1 MADTA
6 TPVQTVDAPQSTQT
20 IPLQDP
26 GTNIAVNAPDPTQV
40 ATVPAPQPMLQPDA
54 APDYTQPTVTPDRE
68 SWWRRAL
75 DTVGSI
81 MGGDQT
87 IHITKTPDGT
97 MTVTHDPS
105 TTGEKW
111 GRVAAAMLGGAAK
124 GLAAGQGPGGAAK
137 AAAAGA
143 EFGQQLPQQ
152 ALKQANEQAAS
163 MNAQQLAAA
172 NIALLHQKM
181 VTQGLLSQQAGL
193 TLAGQQADLF
203 NKVADAVKDSPNATV
218 LPTVDNMPDM
228 AKLPLSYAN
237 ALQAHTN
244 GQLVMHVTP
253 GANGK
258 VAFTPVITD
267 RAYSIRRN
275 DKPRDV
281 LKLGVDPTTKEP
293 IIQHTT
299 VDPLTHTNGEIDQGN
314 QGVTVQYLTQH
325 NAWMK
330 ANAEAN
336 KPAPGPKTI
345 PEIELAMQQEKD
357 PVKRQ
362 QFVDT
367 LSTDQKR
374 VLAERRAAAGAAT
387 AASVGGATGA
397 DALAALPTG
406 DAATVKAIGEG
417 RQAPPSR
424 FTKEGQRIMGMV
436 NQVYPDYDA
445 SSYPTY
451 QSMRKFMTSGPG
463 GVGLNFIGTARN
475 HLDELESTIPDNV
488 NVPLVGSA
496 INWVKNAATRA
507 TSPQLKAF
515 ESARD
520 AVSSEV
526 AKAYAGKAIT
536 QNEHDNMLSL
546 INESD
551 SPDALR
557 GSIGEF
563 RRLLN
568 GKLSSYQTQWE
579 SGMPRGV
586 VSPNS
591 TLEKLLGAS
600 DTSTPPTGQPT
611 PPTPPTGP
619 PATNAAPPIAKVPP
633 GHDTTFGNGQVW
645 RNVNGAAVRIK

>member
-1 MADTA
+1 MGSPANPLAPNGPDWTPPA
-6 TPVQTVDAPQSTQT
+6 TTPTPLDAGPPSQPTPPVTVTT
-20 IPLQDP
+20 
-26 GTNIAVNAPDPTQV
+26 PDNSQV
-40 ATVPAPQPMLQPDA
+40 SPVEQPQPMLQPDA

-97 MTVTHDPS
+97 MTVSHDPS
-105 TTGEKW
+105 TAGEKW

-203 NKVADAVKDSPNATV
+203 NKIADAGKGSPNATV

-244 GQLVMHVTP
+244 GQLVMYVTP

-267 RAYSIRRN
+267 RAYSTRLN

-281 LKLGVDPTTKEP
+281 LSLGVDPTTKEP

-299 VDPLTHTNGEIDQGN
+299 VDPLTHTNGDLDKGN

-345 PEIELAMQQEKD
+345 PAIELAAQQETD

-362 QFVDT
+362 QFLST
-367 LSTDQKR
+367 LSADQR
-374 VLAERRAAAGAAT
+374 RELAQRAASRAPVLPGVAPAPAGT
-387 AASVGGATGA
+387 
-397 DALAALPTG
+397 TG
-406 DAATVKAIGEG
+406 DAYL
-417 RQAPPSR
+417 QAAVDPS
-424 FTKEGQRIMGMV
+424 MW
-436 NQVYPDYDA
+436 NQVRLIANGDVKMPTAGMRGANQALRSAVMNYD
-445 SSYPTY
+445 PTY
-451 QSMRKFMTSGPG
+451 TDARYDTKQNFKTKGDATSVMQLSTAMAHADRALRNSAQLGDSLSLLTGRNLSGTAAAYNTDANFFTGEAGKLAMGGIVGEHEAERIRNQISSPVQSIRDDALHEVLRLTSGKVGALVHKYRVGAGQDLPVHEFFDQPTQDLLTRYKIIGQPAPTG
-463 GVGLNFIGTARN
+463 GGT
-475 HLDELESTIPDNV
+475 P
-488 NVPLVGSA
+488 
-496 INWVKNAATRA
+496 
-507 TSPQLKAF
+507 
-515 ESARD
+515 
-520 AVSSEV
+520 
-526 AKAYAGKAIT
+526 
-536 QNEHDNMLSL
+536 
-546 INESD
+546 
-551 SPDALR
+551 
-557 GSIGEF
+557 
-563 RRLLN
+563 
-568 GKLSSYQTQWE
+568 
-579 SGMPRGV
+579 
-586 VSPNS
+586 
-591 TLEKLLGAS
+591 
-600 DTSTPPTGQPT
+600 PPTGNTRQIPQGAVAGRD
-611 PPTPPTGP
+611 PQTGQ
-619 PATNAAPPIAKVPP
+619 IIGYKL
-633 GHDTTFGNGQVW
+633 NGQV
-645 RNVNGAAVRIK
+645 VRF

>member
-26 GTNIAVNAPDPTQV
+26 GTNVSVTAPDPTQV

-152 ALKQANEQAAS
+152 ALQQANQQAAS

-203 NKVADAVKDSPNATV
+203 NKIADAVKDSPNATV

-281 LKLGVDPTTKEP
+281 LSLGVDPTTKEP

-345 PEIELAMQQEKD
+345 PEIELAMQQETD

-374 VLAERRAAAGAAT
+374 ELAQRAASRAAQPGVLAGGT
-387 AASVGGATGA
+387 AAPGT
-397 DALAALPTG
+397 TG
-406 DAATVKAIGEG
+406 DAYL
-417 RQAPPSR
+417 QAAVDPS
-424 FTKEGQRIMGMV
+424 MW
-436 NQVYPDYDA
+436 NQVRLIANGDVKMPTAGMRGANQALRSAVMNYD
-445 SSYPTY
+445 PTY
-451 QSMRKFMTSGPG
+451 TDARYTTKQNFKTSGDATSLQ
-463 GVGLNFIGTARN
+463 GLTTAMA
-475 HLDELESTIPDNV
+475 HLE
-488 NVPLVGSA
+488 
-496 INWVKNAATRA
+496 NAAQHSQDVGYAPLLSQNA
-507 TSPQLKAF
+507 TDADARYNQDLKLF
-515 ESARD
+515 TQ
-520 AVSSEV
+520 EV
-526 AKAYAGKAIT
+526 GKLVANKAIT
-536 QNEHDNMLSL
+536 Q
-546 INESD
+546 
-551 SPDALR
+551 
-557 GSIGEF
+557 GEYED
-563 RRLLN
+563 L
-568 GKLSSYQTQWE
+568 KQ
-579 SGMPRGV
+579 GM
-586 VSPNS
+586 NS
-591 TLEKLLGAS
+591 TRQGIRDASIQELTTLLGGRVESIFQKYRAGAGS
-600 DTSTPPTGQPT
+600 DIPIQEFFDAPTQARLQRYKVIGPQSSSGTAAPAAPAAVTPAAAPA
-611 PPTPPTGP
+611 
-619 PATNAAPPIAKVPP
+619 PATGVVPP
-633 GHDTTFGNGQVW
+633 GKFGV
-645 RNVNGAAVRIK
+645 RVNGKVVGYADDAKGTNYNAF